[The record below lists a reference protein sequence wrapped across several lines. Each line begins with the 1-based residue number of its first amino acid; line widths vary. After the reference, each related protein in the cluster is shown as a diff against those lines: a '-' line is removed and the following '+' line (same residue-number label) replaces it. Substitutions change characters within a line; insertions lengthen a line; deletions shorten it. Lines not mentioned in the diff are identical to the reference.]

1 MDIKEEKIP
10 VNDGGGLY
18 DRDGMIDGLIVDCD
32 EVMKAIMAGSGIRL
46 AALLVEMVQKLTAL
60 KKGVAEEVGVL
71 TQERDQAR
79 EYADEMA
86 RALLKSTKAER
97 DELKQ
102 KPPDQAEH
110 AEHKAGA
117 GAVDGYWED
126 V

>member
-1 MDIKEEKIP
+1 MDIKEEQIP

-18 DRDGMIDGLIVDCD
+18 DRDGMIDGLIVDCE

-46 AALLVEMVQKLTAL
+46 AALLVEMVQKLSAL

-86 RALLKSTKAER
+86 RALMKSTKKELE
-97 DELKQ
+97 ELKQ

-110 AEHKAGA
+110 AEHKAG
-117 GAVDGYWED
+117 DGYWED

>member
-1 MDIKEEKIP
+1 MEENGKIP

-18 DRDGMIDGLIVDCD
+18 NRDGMFDGLILDCD
-32 EVMKAIMAGSGIRL
+32 AVMKAIMAGSGIRL
-46 AALLVEMVQKLTAL
+46 AALLVEMVQKLTTL

-86 RALLKSTKAER
+86 RTLMKSTKKER

-102 KPPDQAEH
+102 KPPDRAEH
-110 AEHKAGA
+110 AEHKAG
-117 GAVDGYWED
+117 DGYWED